1 MQEAVGLLDSIS
13 EFCRRAN
20 MAESTFGRRAVN
32 DGKFVARLRDGA
44 RITPETL
51 ERVSEFLTTRGVS
64 APASPPEL
72 MPLMR
77 VLPAPEGPS
86 RRSPTKD
93 VPSRNFRFFDN
104 RQKYLLFV
112 NTCGEKETIARRV
125 GLELA
130 HLHPAPPAVRVF
142 DAGMGDGTVLTR
154 VMREMHRRLP
164 TLPFYVV
171 GKEISL
177 EDARLSLEKMADRF
191 HEHPATV
198 LVVTNMYYTEAPWLT
213 PKTLTAATSLVWHEV
228 ALTGSTAAEFS
239 EQITALEPFLGKVWQ
254 AKHSAKTG
262 NPVYERP
269 VALVIY
275 RDDFRFL
282 LHDVIPE
289 QGRARAD
296 YDLVIASQPYRARVP
311 VEFKASK
318 VVAPLS
324 RALRPGGRLLGIHS
338 CGRDP
343 GLEIVR
349 KVWPDEDPF
358 KTSRHDILRAVRSEL
373 GRDARLFNFNA
384 YADQRAVFRYDM
396 HTLPSEIANS
406 IGTSTLFAAWNA
418 AVYVAQIDDER
429 LAEVVGTRRYLDATR
444 EVLQAH
450 GQLWFLDE
458 VLRHLAQTRLRMTP
472 HRPPKKPSSPD
483 RDRQPLDIAA
493 VAAEMVACGSL
504 EMGADSP
511 EDARRIAGLLPAGT
525 PVYVNHLPRHNL
537 EHTLKA
543 LIALRE
549 ANLEPVPHVAARR
562 IASREATK
570 AFLEKAVRL
579 AGVAKVLLIGG
590 DVPVPAGPYAEGA
603 ALLRDGLLADCGLSQ
618 VALPGYPEGHPHIS
632 TANLNAALE
641 AETRARRAAGPR
653 RRASSRSSRSPRTAS
668 SSIAP
673 TSPGVRQVCR
683 SMWVS
688 PAPPARSHCSALRS
702 AVG

>member
-32 DGKFVARLRDGA
+32 DGKFVSRLRDGA

-51 ERVSEFLTTRGVS
+51 ERVSEFLTTQGIT
-64 APASPPEL
+64 APVAPPEL
-72 MPLMR
+72 IPLVR
-77 VLPAPEGPS
+77 VAPAPSSAQPRLPA
-86 RRSPTKD
+86 RD
-93 VPSRNFRFFDN
+93 APSRNFRFFDN

-112 NTCGEKETIARRV
+112 NTCGEKQTVANRV
-125 GLELA
+125 ALELA
-130 HLHPAPPAVRVF
+130 HLHPTPPAVRVF

-154 VMREMHRRLP
+154 VMREMHRRFP

-177 EDARLSLEKMADRF
+177 EDVRLSLDKMVDRF

-198 LVVTNMYYTEAPWLT
+198 LVVTNMYYTEAPRLT
-213 PKTLTAATSLVWHEV
+213 PKALSAATSLLWHEV
-228 ALTGSTAAEFS
+228 ALSGSTAAEFS
-239 EQITALEPFLGKVWQ
+239 EQITALEPWLGKVWQ
-254 AKHSAKTG
+254 ARHSAKTG

-269 VALVIY
+269 VTLVIY

-282 LHDVIPE
+282 LDEAIPR

-318 VVAPLS
+318 VIAPLS

-349 KVWPDEDPF
+349 KIWPDEDPF
-358 KTSRHDILRAVRSEL
+358 KTSRHDILRAVRSEF
-373 GRDARLFNFNA
+373 GKDARHYNFNA

-396 HTLPSEIANS
+396 HTLPTEIADS

-458 VLRHLAQTRLRMTP
+458 SYVISR
-472 HRPPKKPSSPD
+472 K
-483 RDRQPLDIAA
+483 RD
-493 VAAEMVACGSL
+493 
-504 EMGADSP
+504 
-511 EDARRIAGLLPAGT
+511 
-525 PVYVNHLPRHNL
+525 
-537 EHTLKA
+537 
-543 LIALRE
+543 
-549 ANLEPVPHVAARR
+549 
-562 IASREATK
+562 
-570 AFLEKAVRL
+570 
-579 AGVAKVLLIGG
+579 
-590 DVPVPAGPYAEGA
+590 
-603 ALLRDGLLADCGLSQ
+603 
-618 VALPGYPEGHPHIS
+618 
-632 TANLNAALE
+632 
-641 AETRARRAAGPR
+641 
-653 RRASSRSSRSPRTAS
+653 
-668 SSIAP
+668 
-673 TSPGVRQVCR
+673 
-683 SMWVS
+683 
-688 PAPPARSHCSALRS
+688 
-702 AVG
+702 